1 MICWFSLKKGLWWE
15 AQISGN
21 IRKTWSG
28 GGSSGACIKDPGPQ
42 PFPASSTSCRTYS
55 CSTWDISGRVRDEAG
70 GGALCAP
77 GPELSPRTSGT
88 PREHATPSQQCPRL
102 VSRGPQ
108 FHPWGSLLTRAHQGW
123 QNPHLSPRP

>member
-55 CSTWDISGRVRDEAG
+55 CSTWDISGQVRDEAG
-70 GGALCAP
+70 EGGSLCTWYRAVTQNLRDPQRARHTLPAVSQAGEP
-77 GPELSPRTSGT
+77 GPTIPPVGFTSD
-88 PREHATPSQQCPRL
+88 
-102 VSRGPQ
+102 
-108 FHPWGSLLTRAHQGW
+108 
-123 QNPHLSPRP
+123 